1 MNGVRVGIVLLTRAN
16 CSYGTVWCNQTVQQR
31 TEGTTDITYCKDL
44 HLGQKLLLSLIG
56 LLLQLLFV
64 ARLAF
69 LTTENLVGHGNL
81 ELSKGSCKGS
91 FVITHSL
98 VGHKQGVSQ
107 KVVFNHRKNLVV
119 EHGKHR

>member
-1 MNGVRVGIVLLTRAN
+1 MIGVRVGIVLLTRAN

-44 HLGQKLLLSLIG
+44 HLGQKLLLVLIAASPGCFFNCFSSHG
-56 LLLQLLFV
+56 LV
-64 ARLAF
+64 

-81 ELSKGSCKGS
+81 ELLKGSCKGS
-91 FVITHSL
+91 FVTTHSL

-107 KVVFNHRKNLVV
+107 KVVFNHRKF
-119 EHGKHR
+119 G